1 MDTAYNILM
10 NTSGLELSFLDVAL
24 RFLCAMLVGLVIGT
38 EREYT
43 NRPAGMRT
51 HILVALGACSVM
63 IVGQLIF
70 AHFSLFGATPDPAR
84 LSAQV
89 ITGVGFL
96 GAGTIMREGTS
107 VKGLTTAASLWAV
120 ACLGIAAGA
129 GYYYV
134 ALVGMVL
141 IFITLTLLEV
151 VQNKLIGPHG
161 DRCSYCLETNDVT
174 IGLRVLHDCAK
185 ECRIEIGELLA
196 ERYDNGTFSITFHAE
211 LGGARGAKRRQILFE
226 KLAAHNGIISVY
238 QKCDLADAH
247 K

>member
-1 MDTAYNILM
+1 
-10 NTSGLELSFLDVAL
+10 
-24 RFLCAMLVGLVIGT
+24 ML
-38 EREYT
+38 
-43 NRPAGMRT
+43 
-51 HILVALGACSVM
+51 
-63 IVGQLIF
+63 F
-70 AHFSLFGATPDPAR
+70 AHYSSFGANPDPAR

-107 VKGLTTAASLWAV
+107 VKGLTTAASLWSV

-129 GYYYV
+129 GYYFV

-151 VQNKLIGPHG
+151 VQNKLVGPHG
-161 DRCSYCLETNDVT
+161 ERCSYCLETNDVT

-185 ECRIEIGELLA
+185 DCRVEISELLA
-196 ERYDNGTFSITFHAE
+196 ERSEEGVFNITFHAE
-211 LGGARGAKRRQILFE
+211 LGGARGMKRRQKLFE
-226 KLAAHNGIISVY
+226 SLAAHKGIISVY
-238 QKCDLADAH
+238 QKCDLPNPDN

>member
-10 NTSGLELSFLDVAL
+10 NTSSFELSFLDVAL

-63 IVGQLIF
+63 VVGQMLF
-70 AHFSLFGATPDPAR
+70 AHYSSFGANPDPAR

-107 VKGLTTAASLWAV
+107 VKGLTTAASLWSV

-151 VQNKLIGPHG
+151 VQNKLVGAHG

-174 IGLRVLHDCAK
+174 VGLRVLHDCAK
-185 ECRIEIGELLA
+185 ECRVEIGELLA
-196 ERYDNGTFSITFHAE
+196 EKNDDGVFSITFHAE
-211 LGGARGAKRRQILFE
+211 LGGARGVKRRQMLFE
-226 KLAAHNGIISVY
+226 KLAAHSGIVSVY
-238 QKCDLADAH
+238 QKCDLSAPN